1 METKETFLLLFF
13 TSLFVLLADEK
24 VVKLEDHQ
32 KRTLSAGIL
41 LIKDQLFLV
50 TEPTPSPSFP
60 VEIFLLRAILLY
72 ECTFMEQTRGKSN

>member
-1 METKETFLLLFF
+1 MTSLGKSKGLRKGYKQEEGKMETKKTLLLLFF

-32 KRTLSAGIL
+32 KHTLSAGIL

-50 TEPTPSPSFP
+50 TEPT
-60 VEIFLLRAILLY
+60 
-72 ECTFMEQTRGKSN
+72 